1 MVAEAEHLLMAQTLS
16 YVMRQDISSL
26 AASVPTSYQAFSD
39 EPLSQRLAVLH
50 DHLQRPAT
58 AILHQQ

>member
-26 AASVPTSYQAFSD
+26 AS
-39 EPLSQRLAVLH
+39 LIHLAGHEGLAGVV
-50 DHLQRPAT
+50 
-58 AILHQQ
+58 